1 MKQSIIKVLSVF
13 LLATLFISCEDFLDA
28 KSRSEMNEDL
38 VFADPVK
45 TEGVLFKI
53 YHFMGTN
60 NSYRNRI
67 ILSMDWNTD
76 IEQYSPQN
84 GETMVV
90 DGGND
95 AAFSWYAVSS
105 GNQRNILTDGWNFIY
120 KAIEQA
126 NQIVTGIEKFGD
138 LTNPRTRAL
147 YAEAITL
154 RAYLYTDLI
163 KWWGDVPA
171 RFENATSDN
180 IFIPATNRT
189 EIYERLLSD
198 LLIAQEY
205 IDWAGEGNASSNVT
219 RVNKAAVKAMRAR
232 IAMYAAGYAQ
242 YPKDFT
248 PAGQVLKVG
257 TNAQVAKNVTP
268 QRETE
273 LYEIARVETKS
284 IIEKYGKSKLINN
297 FEDVWKAISGQKFMW
312 NQTESLWEQAY
323 RNQFM
328 YNTML
333 LCGTPNRWNA
343 KSGGAGGKVV
353 MVPSFYYDYAA
364 GDSRRDVS
372 AVPYKWT
379 ATSPDGVAAPPTD
392 NGVYQELE
400 RNFFKITLAK
410 LRAEWLPTGSYMS
423 SSNDSYAHLVVV
435 RYADVLLMYAEACLK
450 TNVDIADGLEKF
462 NWVRE
467 RAFGNANNNKAVL
480 TMENIIDER
489 AFEFVGERLR
499 KYDLIRWG
507 LLKSKM
513 DAAISNVYK
522 LEAQEAPYQDVPLS
536 VYTRSVTG
544 PYPNSQILRIWG
556 LNRGEFGLPADVLS
570 FTYTGPIK
578 IAVTNSAIG
587 NKYFLYNVN
596 PTVAS
601 ANNFD
606 PEFRALIPF
615 HNNVIGTNVNLKN
628 QYGY

>member
-1 MKQSIIKVLSVF
+1 
-13 LLATLFISCEDFLDA
+13 
-28 KSRSEMNEDL
+28 
-38 VFADPVK
+38 
-45 TEGVLFKI
+45 
-53 YHFMGTN
+53 MGTN

-67 ILSMDWNTD
+67 LLSMDWNTD

-84 GETMVV
+84 GETMVA

-126 NQIVTGIEKFGD
+126 NQIVNGIEKFGD
-138 LTNPRTRAL
+138 LTNTRTRAL

-154 RAYLYTDLI
+154 RAYLYTDLV

-180 IFIPATNRT
+180 IFIPATNRI
-189 EIYERLLSD
+189 EIYERLLAD
-198 LLIAQEY
+198 LLHAQDY
-205 IDWAGEGNASSNVT
+205 IDWAGEGNASASVT
-219 RVNKAAVKAMRAR
+219 RVNKAAVKALRAR
-232 IAMYAAGYAQ
+232 IALYAAGYAQ

-248 PAGQVLKVG
+248 PAGEVLKVG

-268 QRETE
+268 QREAE
-273 LYEIARVETKS
+273 LYEIARIETKS
-284 IIEKYGKSKLINN
+284 IIDKYGKSKLMNS
-297 FEDVWKAISGQKFMW
+297 FEEVFRAVSGQKFMW

-328 YNTML
+328 FNTML

-353 MVPSFYYDYAA
+353 MVPSFYYDYVT
-364 GDSRRDVS
+364 GDTRRDVS

-379 ATSPDGVAAPPTD
+379 ATNPDGVAAPPTD
-392 NGVYQELE
+392 NGVFQELE

-410 LRAEWLPTGSYMS
+410 LRAEWMPTGSYMS
-423 SSNDSYAHLVVV
+423 SSNDTYAHLVVV

-450 TNVDIADGLEKF
+450 TNVDVADGLEKF

-467 RAFGNANNNKAVL
+467 RAFGNSNHNKSVL
-480 TMENIIDER
+480 TMDNIIDER

-544 PYPNSQILRIWG
+544 PYPNSQVLRIWG
-556 LNRGEFGLPADVLS
+556 LNRGEFGLPADYLS
-570 FTYTGPIK
+570 FAYTGPIS
-578 IAVTNSAIG
+578 IAVTNSSIG

-596 PTVAS
+596 PNVAT

-606 PEFRALIPF
+606 PEFRALLPF
-615 HNNVIGTNVNLKN
+615 HNNVIGTNVNLEN
-628 QYGY
+628 VYGY

>member
-198 LLIAQEY
+198 LLIAQDH

-353 MVPSFYYDYAA
+353 MVPSFYYDFAA
-364 GDSRRDVS
+364 GDTRRDVS

-480 TMENIIDER
+480 TLENIIDER

-556 LNRGEFGLPADVLS
+556 LNRGEFGLPADVLT

>member
-1 MKQSIIKVLSVF
+1 MKQSIIKLLSVF

-353 MVPSFYYDYAA
+353 MVPSFYYDFAA
-364 GDSRRDVS
+364 GDTRRDVS

-480 TMENIIDER
+480 TLENIIDER

-556 LNRGEFGLPADVLS
+556 LNRGEFGLPADVLT

>member
-1 MKQSIIKVLSVF
+1 MKQSVIKMLSVF

-28 KSRSEMNEDL
+28 KSRSDMNEDL

-67 ILSMDWNTD
+67 LLSMDWNTD

-105 GNQRNILTDGWNFIY
+105 GNGRNILTDGWNFIY

-126 NQIVTGIEKFGD
+126 NQIVNGIEKYGD
-138 LTNPRTRAL
+138 LTNPAMRAL

-154 RAYLYTDLI
+154 RAYLYTDLV

-180 IFIPATNRT
+180 VFIPATNRT

-198 LLIAQEY
+198 LLHAQDY
-205 IDWAGEGNASSNVT
+205 IDWAGEGNASASVI
-219 RVNKAAVKAMRAR
+219 RVNKAAVKALRAR
-232 IAMYAAGYAQ
+232 IALYAAGYAQ

-248 PAGQVLKVG
+248 PAGHVLKMG

-273 LYEIARVETKS
+273 LYEIARQETKS
-284 IIEKYGKSKLINN
+284 IIEKYGKSKLMSS
-297 FEDVWKAISGQKFMW
+297 FEGVFRAVSGQKFMW
-312 NQTESLWEQAY
+312 SQTESLWEQAY

-333 LCGTPNRWNA
+333 LCTTPNRWNA
-343 KSGGAGGKVV
+343 KAGGAGGKVV
-353 MVPSFYYDYAA
+353 MVPSFFYDYAT
-364 GDSRRDVS
+364 GDTRRDVS

-379 ATSPDGVAAPPTD
+379 ATSPDGAAAPPTD
-392 NGVYQELE
+392 NGVYQEFE
-400 RNFFKITLAK
+400 KNFFKLTLAK
-410 LRAEWLPTGSYMS
+410 LRAEWMPAGSYMS
-423 SSNDSYAHLVVV
+423 SSNDTYAHLVVV

-450 TNVDIADGLEKF
+450 TNTDVADGLEKF

-467 RAFGNANNNKAVL
+467 RAFGNASNNKATL
-480 TMENIIDER
+480 TIENIIDER
-489 AFEFVGERLR
+489 AYEFVGERLR

-507 LLKSKM
+507 LLKTKM

-544 PYPNSQILRIWG
+544 SYPNSQVLVIYG
-556 LNRGEFGLPADVLS
+556 LNRGETGLPSDILS
-570 FTYTGPIK
+570 LAYTGPTK
-578 IAVTNSAIG
+578 ISVTNTSIG
-587 NKYFLYNVN
+587 SKYFLYNVN
-596 PTVAS
+596 PTVA
-601 ANNFD
+601 NKNDFD
-606 PEFRALIPF
+606 PEFRALLPF
-615 HNNVIGTNVNLKN
+615 HNNVIGTNVNLIN